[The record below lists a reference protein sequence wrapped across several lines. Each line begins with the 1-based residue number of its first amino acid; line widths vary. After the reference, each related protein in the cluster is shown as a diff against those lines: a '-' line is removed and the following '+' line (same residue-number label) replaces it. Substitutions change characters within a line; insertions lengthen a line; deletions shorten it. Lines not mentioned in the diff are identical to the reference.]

1 MTITH
6 VLIVGTGTLGSQ
18 IGFQCALHGCETT
31 MYDIDASA
39 IEACKR
45 GHERLGKAIQADLG
59 LDDAR
64 IAAAH
69 AKLSYSTDLV
79 TAARDA
85 DLVSESVPED
95 PALKRQVFAQLD
107 EVCPPHTIFTTNSST
122 LLPGEIAGATG
133 RPERFLALH
142 FANQIWVR
150 NIAEVMRHP
159 GTDPEIFERVI
170 AFAKQIGMVPIRIE
184 KEHNGY
190 VLNALLVPML
200 TSALTLAANG
210 IAAPPDIDRTW
221 MIATK
226 APAGP
231 FGILDLIGLQTAY
244 TIAQYWG
251 QKTGDAQ
258 SLTNAAFLKERYID
272 RGKLGTSTG
281 EGFYTYPD
289 PTYLRPDFLRS

>member
-1 MTITH
+1 MIRK

-18 IGFQCALHGCETT
+18 IGFQCALHGFMTT
-31 MYDIDASA
+31 MYDIDATA
-39 IEACKR
+39 IEAAKR
-45 GHERLGKAIQADLG
+45 QHAQLGQTIRADLG
-59 LDDAR
+59 FDDAR

-69 AKLSYSTDLV
+69 DRLSYQTDLGA
-79 TAARDA
+79 AARDA

-95 PALKRQVFAQLD
+95 PKLKRQVFAQLN
-107 EVCPPHTIFTTNSST
+107 EICPARTIFTTNSST
-122 LLPGEIAGATG
+122 LLPSEIAGATG

-142 FANQIWVR
+142 FANQIWLR

-159 GTDPEIFERVI
+159 ATDPAVFERVI
-170 AFAKQIGMVPIRIE
+170 RFARDIGMVPIRIE

-200 TSALTLAANG
+200 GAALTLAAND
-210 IAAPPDIDRTW
+210 IAIPSDVDRTW

-231 FGILDLIGLQTAY
+231 FGILDLIGLRTAAAI
-244 TIAQYWG
+244 TRYWG
-251 QKTGDAQ
+251 GKLNDAQ
-258 SLTNAAFLKERYID
+258 ALKNARFLEERYIA

-281 EGFYTYPD
+281 EGFYTYPN
-289 PTYLRPDFLRS
+289 PAYLRPDFLSP